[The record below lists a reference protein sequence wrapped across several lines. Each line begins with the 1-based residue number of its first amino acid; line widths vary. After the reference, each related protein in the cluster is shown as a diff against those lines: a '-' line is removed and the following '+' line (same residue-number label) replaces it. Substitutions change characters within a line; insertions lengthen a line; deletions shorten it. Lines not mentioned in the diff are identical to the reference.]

1 MTGIDGGR
9 AAARGFQ
16 YQYLRTLEYM
26 LMAIGN
32 PAVFACRIEGEPHP
46 ANPNEVDAVD
56 FDMVDDSGAAL
67 IAAQVKSRSAGAKIG
82 LAEACTIFAKIIAR
96 NDAQS
101 YLLLTNA
108 IVSSRLEHF
117 FEKLIPRC
125 SSADALR
132 EAIADTLR
140 GSPRA
145 LAELNSLTDMQIER
159 LQRCRVVADSRDRDQ
174 LHEAIRESILKW
186 RRGQRRGVGHQSSGL
201 LVSFLL
207 SDTLRRAAT
216 ADCAVWPME
225 ELRNTLEL
233 DDAILSEALGGQDW
247 GRVVGVMPPVP
258 DIARPNI
265 TKRLFEALKNKQP
278 KSRSTTRAALTGP
291 SGIGKSSAAAAYVA
305 EYLDLYDLVLWT
317 DASNESALFE
327 SFRNIALWFDL
338 DQKLDTNSLRTLIH
352 QRMASFPGKWL
363 LIMDDADAASSEQWI
378 PRIGNGHVIITSLD
392 SLHSFGSSA
401 RITVTSMLPP
411 EAEALLLARMQH
423 ESFDVQASK
432 PAVHRLAEAL
442 ERWPLALELAAAYL
456 RSCGFGL
463 DHIEHYLES
472 LKIRS
477 LNDKTSVPPGYPRTL
492 VAAIDL
498 GMSRVYSMAET
509 DDVAKLLND
518 SLIAA
523 SYLAQR
529 RIPIQLIVS
538 TARLPPEEVP
548 STRGT
553 IFSDE
558 PEIPEAFRLLKRV
571 SFSRD
576 DLPLPP
582 AYNDDPRARTTIT
595 INSILQEV
603 IRERVEKIHSEAEVS
618 SILDTVAFYVDLW
631 LEAAMHNG
639 EAGRVH
645 VIAPHAEILAGHLR
659 RLGVATNSAAV
670 MLGNLASFHHAQGNL
685 TDAQGLLEAELSL
698 FDLIDEPNELILQQT
713 RIYLATVLLHR
724 AGRDSR
730 KTMQAVKLIEPV
742 VPYLYSISLDP
753 DSQQAA
759 SFLCS
764 QAVSAFLSGDGCDR
778 QLAAP
783 LLSTLEDL
791 ASRLPSHDIV
801 SAREAALRA
810 NDLIQSNHFK
820 EAELLCRNSLV
831 HEGAGAG
838 NLYLELRRLLIEAIL
853 RQDRW
858 QEART
863 ELDALVALMGDMPL
877 YREAV
882 GMALHNLGLQ
892 AATRMLMPSPGEARD
907 FFLHIMDLP
916 QLDVARSAAPDGAA
930 WRFGVLD
937 LARVLATGESK
948 AARVLSVSVRSSL
961 PTEPR
966 DNRDFGWIVFARLLC
981 HLAEGKP
988 AAEALK
994 MFEEEFD

>member
-9 AAARGFQ
+9 VAARGFQ

-26 LMAIGN
+26 LKAIGN

-46 ANPNEVDAVD
+46 ANPNDVDAVD
-56 FDMVDDSGAAL
+56 FDMVDESGAIL
-67 IAAQVKSRSAGAKIG
+67 IAAQVKSRAAGAKIG
-82 LAEACTIFAKIIAR
+82 LAEACAIFAKLVAR
-96 NDAQS
+96 NDARS

-108 IVSSRLEHF
+108 VAPSPLEHF
-117 FEKLIPRC
+117 FGKLIPEC
-125 SSADALR
+125 SSIRALR
-132 EAIADTLR
+132 KAVADTLS

-145 LAELNSLTDMQIER
+145 LAELNALTDVQIER
-159 LQRCRVVADSRDRDQ
+159 LQRCRVIADSRDRDE

-186 RRGQRRGVGHQSSGL
+186 RRGQRCGIGRQSSGL
-201 LVSFLL
+201 LVSFLV
-207 SDTLRRAAT
+207 SDTLRRAA
-216 ADCAVWPME
+216 ARDHAVWPMG
-225 ELRNTLEL
+225 ELRNALEL
-233 DDAILSEALGGQDW
+233 DDKILSEALGEQDW
-247 GRVVGVMPPVP
+247 GHVVGVMPPVP
-258 DIARPNI
+258 DVARPDI
-265 TKRLFEALKNKQP
+265 IKQLFEVLKNRQP
-278 KSRSTTRAALTGP
+278 KARSTMRAALIGP
-291 SGIGKSSAAAAYVA
+291 SGIGKSSVAAAYVA

-317 DASNESALFE
+317 DASNEAALFE
-327 SFRNIALWFDL
+327 SYRNIALWFDL
-338 DQKLDTNSLRTLIH
+338 DPNLGTNSLRTLTH
-352 QRMASFPGKWL
+352 QRLASFPGKWL
-363 LIMDDADAASSEQWI
+363 LIMDDADADSAEQWI
-378 PRIGNGHVIITSLD
+378 PRIGNGDVIITSLD
-392 SLHSFGSSA
+392 SIYSFGSSG

-411 EAEALLLARMQH
+411 EAEALLIARMRH
-423 ESFDVQASK
+423 ESFDAHAHR
-432 PAVHRLAEAL
+432 PAVRRLAEAL
-442 ERWPLALELAAAYL
+442 EFWPLALELAAAYL

-463 DHIEHYLES
+463 DDIEHYLKS
-472 LKIRS
+472 LKLRS
-477 LNDKTSVPPGYPRTL
+477 LDDKTSVPPGYPRTL

-498 GMSRVYSMAET
+498 GMTRVQSIAET

-523 SYLAQR
+523 SYLAQH

-538 TARLPPEEVP
+538 AARLPPDEVP

-576 DLPLPP
+576 DLPLP
-582 AYNDDPRARTTIT
+582 AAHNDDPRARTTIT
-595 INSILQEV
+595 MNSILQEV

-618 SILDTVAFYVDLW
+618 SILDTLAFYVDLW

-639 EAGRVH
+639 EADRVH

-659 RLGVATNSAAV
+659 RLGVATNSAAI
-670 MLGNLASFHHAQGNL
+670 MLGNLANFHHAQGNL
-685 TDAQGLLEAELSL
+685 TEAQGLLEAELSL
-698 FDLIDEPNELILQQT
+698 FDLIEEPNELILQQT

-724 AGRDSR
+724 GGGDSR
-730 KTMQAVKLIEPV
+730 KTVQAVKLVEPV

-753 DSQQAA
+753 DYQQAA

-764 QAVSAFLSGDGCDR
+764 QAVAAFLSGDGCDR

-783 LLSTLEDL
+783 LLNTLEDL
-791 ASRLPSHDIV
+791 ANRLPSHDIV
-801 SAREAALRA
+801 NAREAARRA
-810 NDLIQSNHFK
+810 NELIQSDRFK
-820 EAELLCRNSLV
+820 EAELICRTSLV

-877 YREAV
+877 YTEAV
-882 GMALHNLGLQ
+882 GMALHNFGLQ
-892 AATRMLMPSPGEARD
+892 AATRMLMPSPGEARE
-907 FFLHIMDLP
+907 FFLYTMDLP
-916 QLDVARSAAPDGAA
+916 QLNVARSAAPDGAA

-937 LARVLATGESK
+937 LARVLATGGSK
-948 AARVLSVSVRSSL
+948 AARDLSVSVRSSL

-988 AAEALK
+988 VAEALEL
-994 MFEEEFD
+994 FEGEFD